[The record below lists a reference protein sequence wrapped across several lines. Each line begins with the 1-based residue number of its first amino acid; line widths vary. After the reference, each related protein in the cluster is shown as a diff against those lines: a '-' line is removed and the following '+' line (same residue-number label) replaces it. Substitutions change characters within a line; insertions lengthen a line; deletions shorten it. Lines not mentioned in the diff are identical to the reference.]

1 MLKTKFRI
9 LLVFWILAL
18 PITFEFLWLAL
29 PSKMQFDR
37 YSWSIYVFDI
47 SVLCIIFYVFCRS
60 WLEKFQILKYLFL
73 TSMLRIFLEPFF
85 KVFKMS
91 VGLIFLCKRTITP
104 SEEQVALDL
113 LVDVSRFI
121 LLIILLRF
129 KIKDL
134 SFSLLFVVLSFL
146 FEMLVKY
153 ALLNV

>member
-1 MLKTKFRI
+1 METKFRI

-18 PITFEFLWLAL
+18 PVVFEFLWLAL
-29 PSKMQFDR
+29 PSQLQFDN
-37 YSWSIYVFDI
+37 YSWSIYVFGI
-47 SVLCIIFYVFCRS
+47 SVLCTIFYVFCRY
-60 WLEKFQILKYLFL
+60 WLEKFQIVKYLFL
-73 TSMLRIFLEPFF
+73 TFILRVFLEPFF

-104 SEEQVALDL
+104 SEEHVALDL

-134 SFSLLFVVLSFL
+134 SFGLLFVLLSLL

-153 ALLNV
+153 ILLNV